1 MTGEVQW
8 KICSLQQLFINASVW
23 LLAMEVFLC
32 WFLMFQ
38 GWYGKQN
45 LTHLLMMTLACI
57 GKRSLNWCILP
68 CNTFLCS
75 GLDWRKQ
82 LEPEFKLKGFL
93 LASHEKRSNM
103 HFKKALN
110 LSKDSGYLKKKQQTL
125 GMCASFSWDCTLE
138 QAWRFCQGLVR
149 CCSAC
154 RQWRS
159 CCGAGV
165 LPRHACPSCAP
176 FQGVLIY
183 LLSHS
188 RQAFVRLFSYCLTW
202 AICLERPG
210 DLGFVGNVTALGY
223 G

>member
-8 KICSLQQLFINASVW
+8 KICSLQQLFISASVW

-32 WFLMFQ
+32 WFLMFR

-45 LTHLLMMTLACI
+45 FTHLLMMTLACI

-138 QAWRFCQGLVR
+138 QALE
-149 CCSAC
+149 
-154 RQWRS
+154 
-159 CCGAGV
+159 V
-165 LPRHACPSCAP
+165 LPR
-176 FQGVLIY
+176 FGEM
-183 LLSHS
+183 LLSLRAVKELLRGGRPS
-188 RQAFVRLFSYCLTW
+188 RACLSLLCLFFSRGADLPVVTQQTGLYTVIFLLLNMSHLPGKTW
-202 AICLERPG
+202 GSWVWR
-210 DLGFVGNVTALGY
+210 
-223 G
+223 